1 MCYYKTLQ
9 GPPKPDLGVKSQ
21 REVAPLT
28 PVDVSLGNNG
38 PCHGFRRD
46 LDE

>member
-9 GPPKPDLGVKSQ
+9 GAPKPDLGVKSE
-21 REVAPLT
+21 RE
-28 PVDVSLGNNG
+28 VDVSVGNNK